1 MEATAGI
8 LKKLEIMNIDDI
20 KSIWKQD
27 MSALEDRVRFN
38 EEKIKELELNKATST
53 FDKFLK
59 ISIAGKNMALVYALG
74 SVFLMY
80 KVWDASFYA
89 VIVGLGAAAM
99 IFSYFQHYSL
109 KKLDIGSLSVIA
121 LQKDIYKFRMHT
133 AKTAVYDLT
142 IVGVWMATVGLGFY
156 QWTSGGEAVLNLTKS
171 VSIGAAILAWFAI
184 AYFGSKHIYK
194 NIDVKLKESEDGLE
208 KITNY
213 QKDL

>member
-1 MEATAGI
+1 
-8 LKKLEIMNIDDI
+8 MNIDDI

-27 MSALEDRVRFN
+27 MDALEDRVRVN
-38 EEKIKELELNKATST
+38 EEKIKELELNKATSN

-59 ISIAGKNMALVYALG
+59 ISIAGKNMALVYAVG
-74 SVFLMY
+74 SLFLMY

-99 IFSYFQHYSL
+99 IFSYFQHSSL
-109 KKLDIGSLSVIA
+109 KKLDIGSLSLIA
-121 LQKDIYKFRMHT
+121 LQKEIYKFRMHT

-142 IVGVWMATVGLGFY
+142 IVAFWMVTAGIGYY
-156 QWTSGGEAVLNLTKS
+156 QWIYGGETVLNLTKS
-171 VSIGAAILAWFAI
+171 LGIGALILLWFAI

-194 NIDVKLKESEDGLE
+194 DIDVKLKESEDGLE